1 MVERLQWYEMKI
13 KSEKKESDKV
23 LQEFLKWKIFL
34 QVVLSFES
42 NEILLFNP
50 LIASVASI

>member
-1 MVERLQWYEMKI
+1 MKI

-50 LIASVASI
+50 LIASVAPI